1 MAEAAHAVLTAY
13 FNHPDAAPMW
23 SGYITGNTRS
33 AALLHRVGF
42 STTGVVTQHNSRA
55 LRAVVNI
62 RQMIL
67 SSEQWH
73 AVNLVEITTP
83 RVRLRPLRPAD
94 VPDLVRIAGNDQ
106 VAPNNGIGHIALAC
120 GECVALD

>member
-33 AALLHRVGF
+33 AALLHRMGF
-42 STTGVVTQHNSRA
+42 STTGVVTQHHSRA
-55 LRAVVNI
+55 LHAVVNI

-67 SSEQWH
+67 SPEQWH
-73 AVNLVEITTP
+73 AVNPVEITTP
-83 RVRLRPLRPAD
+83 RVRAYAPCDPLTC
-94 VPDLVRIAGNDQ
+94 LIWC
-106 VAPNNGIGHIALAC
+106 ALQAMIRWHQ
-120 GECVALD
+120 